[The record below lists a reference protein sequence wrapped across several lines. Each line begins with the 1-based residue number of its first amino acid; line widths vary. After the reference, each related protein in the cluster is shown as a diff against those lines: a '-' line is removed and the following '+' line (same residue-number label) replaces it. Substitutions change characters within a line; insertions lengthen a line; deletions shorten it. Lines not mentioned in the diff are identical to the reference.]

1 LDAPKDIPLDRD
13 AVVLSMGN
21 TGATAPSAPPSN
33 LLDTLTQRFQALTQ
47 NQRFLMGAGV
57 LGLLLA
63 LALAFSS
70 AKSNQDY
77 RVLFTN
83 VNDGDGAAI
92 VASLQ
97 QMNVP
102 YQFTEGGAAI
112 MVPQAMVYETRLKLA
127 GQGLP
132 KAGNVGFELLENQ
145 KFGTSQFVE
154 RVNYLRGLEGELARS
169 VSSMGQVKSAR
180 VHLAVPKPSAFVRE
194 QERPTASV
202 ILTLYPGRVLDPS
215 QIAAVS
221 RLVSSAVPGMKA
233 QDVAIM
239 DTEGGVLG
247 SNANRLAGLDASQLK
262 YTAEIE
268 GALASRLS
276 SILEPLAGKDGFRA
290 QVTVDVDFD
299 ERERTSETYGKNSP
313 PNPQAIRSQQSIDA
327 GGNKTGAGGIPGS
340 LTNQPPLPP
349 EAPIVNQVQTQ
360 ADGRARNLRA
370 PGSVETG
377 VAVSDDSNYRK
388 EQTVNYEVDRAI
400 EKLKS
405 SKGKLLRVSA
415 AVVLDNKYDK
425 GAQPS
430 DGRKLAYTPEE
441 IQKINSVVKDA
452 IGYVQTRG
460 DTVSVVNLPFSEE
473 PVVQPA
479 IVNPDLVSQLVRYGA
494 IALAV
499 LFAYFA
505 ILRPLLWP
513 KPKPKLPEAPT
524 FIEPTLPEISEAERL
539 REEMLVQ
546 EETWAAQQESQKAR
560 EERIEREI
568 QEQMAR
574 MREREIASKAKIDEL
589 VAYAMKYSKDQPQD
603 ASLLLRAWVS
613 DTSAAKEERV

>member
-1 LDAPKDIPLDRD
+1 
-13 AVVLSMGN
+13 MGN
-21 TGATAPSAPPSN
+21 SGTTAASAPSSN
-33 LLDTLTQRFQALTQ
+33 LFDTLSQRFQALTT
-47 NQRFLMGAGV
+47 NQRLLMGAGV
-57 LGLLLA
+57 LGLVLA
-63 LALAFSS
+63 LGLAFSS
-70 AKSNQDY
+70 AKTNSDY

-83 VNDGDGAAI
+83 VNEGDGASIIA
-92 VASLQ
+92 ALQ

-112 MVPQAMVYETRLKLA
+112 KVPQAMVYETRLKLA

-202 ILTLYPGRVLDPS
+202 ILTLHPGRVLDPS

-247 SNANRLAGLDASQLK
+247 SNASRLAGLDASQLK

-268 GALASRLS
+268 NALASRLS
-276 SILEPLAGKDGFRA
+276 AILEPLAGKDGFRA

-313 PNPQAIRSQQSIDA
+313 PNPQSIRSQQSVDA
-327 GGNKTGAGGIPGS
+327 GGNRSGAGGIPGS
-340 LTNQPPLPP
+340 LTNQPPVPP

-360 ADGRARNLRA
+360 ADGTRPRNLRA

-377 VAVSDDSNYRK
+377 VAVSDDSNFRK

-405 SKGKLLRVSA
+405 SKGKLIRVSA
-415 AVVLDNKYDK
+415 AVVLDNKFEK

-430 DGRKLAYTPEE
+430 DGRKLAYTPDE
-441 IQKINSVVKDA
+441 ILKINSLVKDA

-460 DTVSVVNLPFSEE
+460 DTVSVMNLPFSEE
-473 PVVQPA
+473 PVVPPA
-479 IVNPDLVSQLVRYGA
+479 IVNPDLISQLASYGA

-513 KPKPKLPEAPT
+513 KPKAPAEPK
-524 FIEPTLPEISEAERL
+524 FIEPVMPEVSEAERM
-539 REEMLVQ
+539 REEMQVQ
-546 EETWAAQQESQKAR
+546 EETWAAQQDAQKAR
-560 EERIEREI
+560 EERVEREI

-589 VAYAMKYSKDQPQD
+589 VTYAIKYSKEQPQD

-613 DTSAAKEERV
+613 ELQPANQERL

>member
-1 LDAPKDIPLDRD
+1 LDAPKDLPLDRD
-13 AVVLSMGN
+13 AVVMSMGN
-21 TGATAPSAPPSN
+21 SGTGAATAPSSN
-33 LLDTLTQRFQALTQ
+33 FFETLSQRFQALTI
-47 NQRFLMGAGV
+47 NQRLLMGAGV
-57 LGLLLA
+57 LGLVLA
-63 LALAFSS
+63 LGLALSS
-70 AKSNQDY
+70 VKSNSDY
-77 RVLFTN
+77 RVLFSN
-83 VNDGDGAAI
+83 VNQGDGAAI
-92 VASLQ
+92 VAALQ

-102 YQFTEGGAAI
+102 YQFTEGGGAI
-112 MVPQAMVYETRLKLA
+112 TVPQALVYETRLKLA

-202 ILTLYPGRVLDPS
+202 ILTLHPGRVLDPA

-221 RLVSSAVPGMKA
+221 RLVSSAVPGMKV

-268 GALASRLS
+268 GALASRLAA
-276 SILEPLAGKDGFRA
+276 ILEPLAGKEGFRA

-299 ERERTSETYGKNSP
+299 ERERTSEIYGKNSP
-313 PNPQAIRSQQSIDA
+313 PNPQSIRSQQSVDA
-327 GGNKTGAGGIPGS
+327 GGNRSGPGGIPGS

-377 VAVSDDSNYRK
+377 VAVSDDSNFRR

-405 SKGKLLRVSA
+405 GKGKLLRVSA
-415 AVVLDNKYDK
+415 AVVLDNKFEK
-425 GAQPS
+425 GAQPNA
-430 DGRKLAYTPEE
+430 GRKLAYTPEE
-441 IQKINSVVKDA
+441 IQKINSLVKDA
-452 IGYVQTRG
+452 IGYVETRG

-473 PVVQPA
+473 PVVPVA
-479 IVNPDLVSQLVRYGA
+479 LLNPDLVSQLVGYGA

-505 ILRPLLWP
+505 IVRPLLWP
-513 KPKPKLPEAPT
+513 KPKASVEPEY
-524 FIEPTLPEISEAERL
+524 IEPVMPEMSAAERM
-539 REEMLVQ
+539 REELQVQ
-546 EETWAAQQESQKAR
+546 EETWAAQQEAQKSR
-560 EERIEREI
+560 DERIEREI
-568 QEQMAR
+568 QEKMAR

-589 VAYAMKYSKDQPQD
+589 VSYAIKYAKDKPQD
-603 ASLLLRAWVS
+603 ASLLLRAWAS
-613 DTSAAKEERV
+613 EPQAQPKETS